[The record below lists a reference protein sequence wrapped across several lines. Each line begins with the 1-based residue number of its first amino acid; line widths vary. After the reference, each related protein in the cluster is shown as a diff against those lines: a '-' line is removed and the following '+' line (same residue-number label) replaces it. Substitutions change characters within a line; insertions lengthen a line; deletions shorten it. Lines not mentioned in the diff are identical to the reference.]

1 MKKYHMLILVSVFL
15 PGACQQGVKQNSH
28 PGGLFTL
35 LFRKTGNGWR
45 IVYDHILLQ
54 NPIK

>member
-28 PGGLFTL
+28 PEGLFTL
-35 LFRKTGNGWR
+35 LFRKTGNGRR
-45 IVYDHILLQ
+45 IVYDHISSKIQ
-54 NPIK
+54 